1 MQTSTI
7 HLLRKLHRWIGLT
20 LVGLICFYCF
30 TGLLLN
36 HRKSFDYFNAR
47 NISFSTVQKSETT
60 LMRDFINSYK
70 AQIGRKDDPTVIR
83 IRNGTTIEFLYG
95 SHGKTTYII
104 NPLEGKMKTIV
115 KSPRQPWNQLNSLH
129 KVFKTSTW
137 WLILADFT
145 CLAILFITLTGLLIF
160 RYRPLD
166 WMLIMLGFLLPF
178 IIGIS

>member
-1 MQTSTI
+1 MQASTI
-7 HLLRKLHRWIGLT
+7 RLLRKLHRWFALP
-20 LVGLICFYCF
+20 LVGLVCFYCF

-36 HRKSFDYFNAR
+36 HRKSFDYFIDR
-47 NISFSTVQKSETT
+47 NTSFSTVQKSKIT
-60 LMRDFINSYK
+60 LMREFIDSYK
-70 AQIGRKDDPTVIR
+70 AQIGRTDDPTVIR
-83 IRNGTTIEFLYG
+83 IRNGKTIEFLYG

-104 NPLEGKMKTIV
+104 DPVAGQMKTIV
-115 KSPRQPWNQLNSLH
+115 KSPRQPWNHLNTLH

-145 CLAILFITLTGLLIF
+145 CVSILFITLTGLLIF

-166 WMLIMLGFLLPF
+166 WILITLGFLLPF